1 MSTVPLNKT
10 KKRGRGRPKSEDKL
24 LIDSGRAQ
32 FRLKSK
38 IINISEEAL
47 ETVYRLMTDKSAP
60 PQVQNAS
67 ARMVLEMAAELHKQ
81 LIESEAAEVEEN
93 NDSVEATQENK
104 EEAIDTASIIDWGD
118 FKKVEG

>member
-93 NDSVEATQENK
+93 IDSAEDTQENK